1 MKNNYKPF
9 LKFSYRKFLSI
20 FVKNNTLFF
29 ILFFSNSTFSQ
40 DNDSLKINNFNQL
53 KLELGL
59 ALDNEFGEE
68 AYNLLISKL
77 DSLNIKDEQLIDGYE
92 WGGGQAGFKS
102 YLDKNIDVLLS
113 YFNSEIT
120 EISKISEI
128 DSTDKQIIPDSVKIN
143 EKVVVKQDT
152 IKPVQDLL
160 VKVSKSDV
168 KEVEKIKKSKKGIF
182 SGLRIG
188 SGLGKALIKGTTLSN
203 YSSYIESAF
212 SIRTPIGIN
221 IGPFMTRVG
230 YESAGYSF
238 ESSDGISES
247 FFGSGSGVVLN
258 IDLSKIIKI
267 GGQNIIKEFI
277 IGQQDYDHGS
287 GFTAGYNLNLLM
299 GKLPFSISISSRFN
313 TINFTDGSG
322 SSYYGSLSAGLGLDL
337 K

>member
-20 FVKNNTLFF
+20 FVKNNTFFF

-102 YLDKNIDVLLS
+102 YLNKNIDVLLD
-113 YFNSEIT
+113 YFNSEI
-120 EISKISEI
+120 SEI
-128 DSTDKQIIPDSVKIN
+128 DSLNKQIIPDSLRIN
-143 EKVVVKQDT
+143 EQILVKQDS

-160 VKVSKSDV
+160 VKVSST
-168 KEVEKIKKSKKGIF
+168 EVEEPVQKNDSKKGLL

-188 SGLGKALIKGTTLSN
+188 SGIGKALIKGISLSN
-203 YSSYIESAF
+203 HSSYVESAF

-238 ESSDGISES
+238 ESSDGLAKSY
-247 FFGSGSGVVLN
+247 FGSGSGVVLN

-277 IGQQDYDHGS
+277 IGKQAYDHGA
-287 GFTAGYNLNLLM
+287 GLTMGYNLNLLM
-299 GKLPFSISISSRFN
+299 GKLPFSISVSSRFN

-322 SSYYGSLSAGLGLDL
+322 SSYYGSLSAGFGLDL